1 MDVARPPH
9 LEALIGAKP
18 RILDMIQGAAT
29 AGLRSEQP
37 LLARLDTLIE
47 AATAAFLDALDDSEK
62 THSQAALA
70 KKHSKQLTTHGS
82 EQYKNPTVPEIEHS
96 GLASQH
102 GDDHFKPTFAP
113 LRKSRLTASQLQAS
127 LSRLSDRYRL
137 RRLTHSAHQKSVA
150 ASDKD

>member
-1 MDVARPPH
+1 MLDTKRSVDVARPPH

-70 KKHSKQLTTHGS
+70 KKHPKQLTTHGS
-82 EQYKNPTVPEIEHS
+82 EQYKNT
-96 GLASQH
+96 A
-102 GDDHFKPTFAP
+102 AP
-113 LRKSRLTASQLQAS
+113 PSRT
-127 LSRLSDRYRL
+127 RPC
-137 RRLTHSAHQKSVA
+137 QKSNTVA
-150 ASDKD
+150 SHPSTVTTTSSPHLLHSEKAGSPHHSSKPHFPDCLTDTDCDA